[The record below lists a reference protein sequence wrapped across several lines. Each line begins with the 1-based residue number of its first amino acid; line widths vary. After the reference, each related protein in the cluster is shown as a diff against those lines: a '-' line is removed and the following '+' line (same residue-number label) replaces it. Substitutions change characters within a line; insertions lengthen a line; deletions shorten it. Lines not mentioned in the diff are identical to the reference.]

1 MKRAMIAAL
10 IASTLLAGQAIA
22 AGKTS
27 EQSGEAEPRS
37 MDAPY
42 IAAPIVR
49 NGVLSNYLFVSVRVD
64 IAPGVDLW
72 RTRERAHYLR
82 DALVRAAHRTPLAD
96 AENPNAIDTALAVQV
111 FRAAAIEALGER
123 AVRGVSITGAQSSRG
138 GHT

>member
-22 AGKTS
+22 AGKAS
-27 EQSGEAEPRS
+27 EPAAEAESRT

-42 IAAPIVR
+42 IAAPILR

-82 DALVRAAHRTPLAD
+82 DAMVRAAHRTQLAD
-96 AENPNAIDTALAVQV
+96 PNNPNALNTALAVQV

-123 AVRGVSITGAQSSRG
+123 AVRGVSISGTQSSRG
-138 GHT
+138 GNT